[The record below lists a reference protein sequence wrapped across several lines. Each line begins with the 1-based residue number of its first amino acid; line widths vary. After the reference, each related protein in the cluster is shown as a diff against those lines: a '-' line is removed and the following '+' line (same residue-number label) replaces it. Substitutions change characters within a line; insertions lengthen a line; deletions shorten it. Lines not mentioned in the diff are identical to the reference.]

1 MKENFRLMQEKV
13 QAQVQLTVLLILW
26 VEIVDGVGH
35 DVLGIHRFLYTTKVF
50 GFSINLHSPTHRLFT
65 FKLLE
70 IDCIVTDRPWMSVT
84 QLCA

>member
-35 DVLGIHRFLYTTKVF
+35 DVLGIHRFLYTTKRFWV
-50 GFSINLHSPTHRLFT
+50 
-65 FKLLE
+65 
-70 IDCIVTDRPWMSVT
+70 
-84 QLCA
+84 

>member
-1 MKENFRLMQEKV
+1 MASVMMSLGF
-13 QAQVQLTVLLILW
+13 
-26 VEIVDGVGH
+26 IVSCT
-35 DVLGIHRFLYTTKVF
+35 RQNVF
-50 GFSINLHSPTHRLFT
+50 GFSINLHLPTHRLFT